1 MQRRKTEANTGGDT
15 GPRRGS
21 RAGQIAFACALLLIG
36 LFSVYYPTLLSGFRQ
51 LQQNLGDPR
60 LVNYV
65 LEHGFRWVSRGP
77 LHESLWAPPFYHPA
91 PNVGALHD
99 TLLGLGPLYWP
110 LRWLGLP
117 PDTAYQVF
125 MLVVSVLNYAAA
137 FAFMRLGLKVS
148 TTAAAGGAFLFAFA
162 NPRTGRVLHQ
172 QLVAGYLPVLA
183 VLCLVF
189 LFRADS
195 VTARRRWAAAVFVCW
210 VAQMWSG
217 FYWAWYLVFA
227 LCIAAVWSLARPGPR
242 RAVAGALRDTWAVVF
257 LSAAAALALTVPM
270 VLQHLAAAAEVGF
283 HDFEADVLPRTARLA
298 SWLYMGTPN
307 LSYGLLQ
314 EGALFQSIP
323 IPVEQQLGVGLITLL
338 AVIWGLWTHRERRLV
353 VVFVQVAL
361 TLALLST
368 VLPGG
373 FTLWRWVYDLVPGAG
388 AIRAPAR
395 SGVFILLP
403 LAVGFALALARLEG
417 RGRHLLAAGLLAL
430 CVIEQVRYQPSFDK
444 LTSRAEVASIRNA
457 VPPDCAVFY
466 AVNRVAEDTDVAFN
480 PWKYHLDA
488 MWAQLDVGIPAVN
501 GYSGFQPA
509 GWRPLYPNVVRT
521 VEERDQ
527 LESVLSEWLG
537 EEMGGAC
544 MVEVT
549 LP

>member
-1 MQRRKTEANTGGDT
+1 MQRGKTEANTGGDT

-117 PDTAYQVF
+117 PDTAYQGF

-137 FAFMRLGLKVS
+137 YAFMRLGLKVS

-361 TLALLST
+361 TLALLS
-368 VLPGG
+368 LSPCSPRCFREGS
-373 FTLWRWVYDLVPGAG
+373 
-388 AIRAPAR
+388 R
-395 SGVFILLP
+395 SGVGSTISCREPAPFGP
-403 LAVGFALALARLEG
+403 PHG
-417 RGRHLLAAGLLAL
+417 RGCSSCCRWRWASLW
-430 CVIEQVRYQPSFDK
+430 RYQPSFDK